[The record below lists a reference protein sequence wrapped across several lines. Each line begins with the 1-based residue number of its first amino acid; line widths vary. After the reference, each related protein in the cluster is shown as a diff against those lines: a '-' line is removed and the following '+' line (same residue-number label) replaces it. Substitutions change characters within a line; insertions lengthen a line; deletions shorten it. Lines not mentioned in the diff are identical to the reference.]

1 MTGKRILPTQ
11 KELRKHAKQR
21 VTKRLEERTDVLWH
35 LVIYLFFNLVVFGLG
50 EWLLDLIRGNPT
62 RVPELIWI
70 TLAWG
75 VGLVSHALDYYN
87 EFGPGRKRRERLIQ
101 AEVERE
107 MARLAAE
114 GYVDKPK
121 RDNLTGTGGNIRI
134 GDDGELEIYF
144 DDEGDSRRKRR

>member
-1 MTGKRILPTQ
+1 MTGKRILPTE
-11 KELRKHAKQR
+11 KELRKQAKER
-21 VTKRLEERTDVLWH
+21 VTRRLEERTDVLWH
-35 LVIYLFFNLVVFGLG
+35 LLLYLFFNLVVFGLG

-101 AEVERE
+101 AEVKRE
-107 MARLAAE
+107 LTRLAEE
-114 GYVDKPK
+114 GYVEKPK
-121 RDNLTGTGGNIRI
+121 RDLIEAGSSIRI
-134 GDDGELEIYF
+134 GDDGELEFYV
-144 DDEGDSRRKRR
+144 DDERDNRRKRR